1 MINKLTKKQ
10 ELHALKVG
18 YAATLDVRRL
28 AEEAIDAG
36 EVPKKHIK
44 KLRQGIDTASM
55 TLAAMIL
62 ERE

>member
-28 AEEAIDAG
+28 AEEAIVAG
-36 EVPKKHIK
+36 EVPQKHIK
-44 KLRQGIDTASM
+44 IAS
-55 TLAAMIL
+55 
-62 ERE
+62 RN